1 MVIMICTCLQDM
13 PLLLKTLLLKV
24 TYRHCLAEV
33 RREGGVGVLIF
44 IPDWLTSQ
52 LGLDILRH
60 WLLQVSEEFY
70 QSDGNI
76 SERDYESV
84 VLMKLCQFEE
94 RKRLIREME
103 EEEKRWQP
111 SEGSVGNS
119 RQGFPLQEVLESRFQ
134 LLDK

>member
-1 MVIMICTCLQDM
+1 MICTCLQDM

-24 TYRHCLAEV
+24 TYIHCLAEV

-44 IPDWLTSQ
+44 TLDWLTSQ

-84 VLMKLCQFEE
+84 VLMKLRQFEE

-103 EEEKRWQP
+103 EEEKHWQP
-111 SEGSVGNS
+111 REGSVGNS
-119 RQGFPLQEVLESRFQ
+119 RQGFPLQEVLESQFQ

>member
-1 MVIMICTCLQDM
+1 MICTCLQDM

-24 TYRHCLAEV
+24 TYIHCLAEV

-44 IPDWLTSQ
+44 TLDWLTSQ

-84 VLMKLCQFEE
+84 VLMKLRQFEE

-119 RQGFPLQEVLESRFQ
+119 RQDFPLQEVLESRFQ

>member
-1 MVIMICTCLQDM
+1 MICTCLQDM

-24 TYRHCLAEV
+24 TYIHCLAEV

-44 IPDWLTSQ
+44 TLDWLTSQ
-52 LGLDILRH
+52 LGLDILCH

-84 VLMKLCQFEE
+84 VLMKLRQFEG

-119 RQGFPLQEVLESRFQ
+119 RQGFPLQEVLESQFQ

>member
-1 MVIMICTCLQDM
+1 MICTCLQDM
-13 PLLLKTLLLKV
+13 PHLLKTLLLKI
-24 TYRHCLAEV
+24 TYIHCLAEV

-44 IPDWLTSQ
+44 TLDWLTSQ

-84 VLMKLCQFEE
+84 VLMKLRQFEE

-119 RQGFPLQEVLESRFQ
+119 RQGFPLQEVLESQFQ

>member
-1 MVIMICTCLQDM
+1 MICTCLQDM

-24 TYRHCLAEV
+24 TYIHCLAEV

-44 IPDWLTSQ
+44 TLDWLTSQ
-52 LGLDILRH
+52 LGLDILCH

-84 VLMKLCQFEE
+84 VLMKLRQFEE

-119 RQGFPLQEVLESRFQ
+119 RQGFPLQEVLESQFQ

>member
-1 MVIMICTCLQDM
+1 M

-24 TYRHCLAEV
+24 TYIHCLAEV

-44 IPDWLTSQ
+44 TLDWLTSQ

-84 VLMKLCQFEE
+84 VLMKLRQFEE

-111 SEGSVGNS
+111 SEGSVSNS

>member
-1 MVIMICTCLQDM
+1 MICTCLQDM

-24 TYRHCLAEV
+24 TYIHCLAEV

-44 IPDWLTSQ
+44 TLDWLTSQ

-84 VLMKLCQFEE
+84 VLMKLRQFEE

-103 EEEKRWQP
+103 EEEKHWQP

-119 RQGFPLQEVLESRFQ
+119 RQGFPLQEVLESQFQ

>member
-1 MVIMICTCLQDM
+1 MICTCLQDM

-24 TYRHCLAEV
+24 TYIHCLAEV

-44 IPDWLTSQ
+44 TLDWLTSQ

-84 VLMKLCQFEE
+84 VLMKLRQFEE

-111 SEGSVGNS
+111 SEGSVGKS

>member
-1 MVIMICTCLQDM
+1 MICTCLQDM
-13 PLLLKTLLLKV
+13 LLLLKTLLLKV
-24 TYRHCLAEV
+24 TYIHCLAEV

-44 IPDWLTSQ
+44 TFDWLTSQ

-84 VLMKLCQFEE
+84 VLMKLRQFEE

-103 EEEKRWQP
+103 EEEKCWQP

>member
-1 MVIMICTCLQDM
+1 MICTCLQDM

-24 TYRHCLAEV
+24 TYIHCLAEV

-44 IPDWLTSQ
+44 TLDWLTSQ

-84 VLMKLCQFEE
+84 VLMKLRQFEE

-103 EEEKRWQP
+103 EEEKRWLP